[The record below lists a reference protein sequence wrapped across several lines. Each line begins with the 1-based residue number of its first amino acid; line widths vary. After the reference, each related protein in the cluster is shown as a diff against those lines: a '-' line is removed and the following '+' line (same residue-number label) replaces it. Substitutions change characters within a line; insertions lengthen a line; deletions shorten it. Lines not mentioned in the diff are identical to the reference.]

1 MKIDENMIAQ
11 MTEKEQEELFK
22 LIQKQQNKKRQEKI
36 SKLLK
41 ELQDV
46 IDKLVDED
54 VGFDYNTGDLYNQ
67 EYYSQCYVEQQLDGN
82 VLFTFCE

>member
-11 MTEKEQEELFK
+11 MTEEEQEELLK

-36 SKLLK
+36 NKLLK

-46 IDKLVDED
+46 VNSLMDED
-54 VGFDYNTGDLYNQ
+54 VEFDYNVSSYNDRSD
-67 EYYSQCYVEQQLDGN
+67 YYTECYVEQKSDGAIM
-82 VLFTFCE
+82 FTFY

>member
-36 SKLLK
+36 NKLLK
-41 ELQDV
+41 ELQNVLDN
-46 IDKLVDED
+46 LMNED
-54 VGFDYNTGDLYNQ
+54 VEFDYNTEDLYNQ
-67 EYYSQCYVEQQLDGN
+67 EYYSQCDVEQKSDGSIM
-82 VLFTFCE
+82 FSFY

>member
-1 MKIDENMIAQ
+1 MKIDEKMIEQ
-11 MTEKEQEELFK
+11 MTEKEQQEIIE
-22 LIQKQQNKKRQEKI
+22 LIQKHQNKKRQEKI

-54 VGFDYNTGDLYNQ
+54 VEFDYNTEDLYDQ
-67 EYYSQCYVEQQLDGN
+67 EYYSQCDVEQKSDGSIM
-82 VLFTFCE
+82 FSFY